1 MAGIFS
7 DHTLQDFLN
16 RNPRVNP
23 TTGAV
28 LGGKGEDVFGA
39 VLQTVEFVGVAGT
52 MSYFNARHAAPGRQA
67 YEFAGVPVDLALG
80 LLFSGL
86 SVGGY
91 FGKHASHGTNVGSG
105 FLAAYACRMGG
116 MWGGAARAQLGGAPV
131 RGSLASPPMASPNYQ
146 AAGEARYPWA
156 A

>member
-16 RNPRVNP
+16 RNPRVHS

-28 LGGKGEDVFGA
+28 LGGKGEDAFGA

-91 FGKHASHGTNVGSG
+91 FGKHASHGTNVGGG

-116 MWGGAARAQLGGAPV
+116 MWGGAARAQLGAAPV
-131 RGSLASPPMASPNYQ
+131 RGAFGPQPVGAPNYQ
-146 AAGEARYPWA
+146 AAVAGQYPWA

>member
-16 RNPRVNP
+16 RNPRVSHLVSP
-23 TTGAV
+23 SGTG
-28 LGGKGEDVFGA
+28 ENVFGA
-39 VLQTVEFVGVAGT
+39 ILQAVEFVGVAGT

-67 YEFAGVPVDLALG
+67 YEVAGVPADLALG

-86 SVGGY
+86 SVSGY
-91 FGKHASHGTNVGSG
+91 FGKHASHGHNVGGG
-105 FLAAYACRMGG
+105 FLAAYACRMGS
-116 MWGGAARAQLGGAPV
+116 MWGGATRAQLAGAPV
-131 RGSLASPPMASPNYQ
+131 RGAFAPAVAQPNFQ
-146 AAGEARYPWA
+146 AAGVPAYPWA